1 MTFFFKGNVLGYAKI
16 VKLAM
21 QKGKSIILSGTM
33 LVLHRYGMDV
43 KVL

>member
-1 MTFFFKGNVLGYAKI
+1 MTFFFKGDVLGYAKI

-21 QKGKSIILSGTM
+21 QKGKSILSGTM
-33 LVLHRYGMDV
+33 LVLRRYGMDM